1 MMRILVPGAT
11 GMVGGHVIEQALAR
25 GHEVVAVAR
34 TPKRITLRHPRLTL
48 ARADI
53 LDPKAIDPLLEGV
66 DAVVSTVG
74 IGTSKTPTTL
84 YSTGTRNILEAME
97 RHGVER
103 IVVISSAVA
112 EHWAHQ
118 GLLKIWIA
126 FPLLQKFLG
135 ATYDDMR
142 RMDIALWESRAQ
154 WTTIR
159 APYIRPAAAKKRYR
173 VSAQKALP
181 RGWRVTAPD
190 MATALLDIAER
201 DDLGRQHIYVA
212 N

>member
-1 MMRILVPGAT
+1 MRILVPGAT

-25 GHEVVAVAR
+25 GHEVIAAAR
-34 TPKRITLRHPRLTL
+34 TSERITLRHPRLTP
-48 ARADI
+48 AQVDI
-53 LDPKAIDPLLEGV
+53 LDPEAVDPLLEGV

-74 IGTSKTPTTL
+74 IGTSKTPTAL
-84 YSTGTRNILEAME
+84 YSAGTRNLLAAME

-103 IVVISSAVA
+103 IVVISSEAA

-118 GLLKIWIA
+118 GPLKLWIVL
-126 FPLLQKFLG
+126 PLLQKFLG

-159 APYIRPAAAKKRYR
+159 APYIRPTAAKEHYR
-173 VSAQKALP
+173 KSTERALP
-181 RGWRVTAPD
+181 RGWSITAPD
-190 MATALLDIAER
+190 MATALLDVAER
-201 DDLGRQHIYVA
+201 DDLGRQHVYVA